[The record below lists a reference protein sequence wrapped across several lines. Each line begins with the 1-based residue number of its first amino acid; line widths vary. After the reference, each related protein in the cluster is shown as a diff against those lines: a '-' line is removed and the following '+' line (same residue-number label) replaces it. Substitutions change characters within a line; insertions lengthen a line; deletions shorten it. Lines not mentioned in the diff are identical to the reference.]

1 MNWVRRFAWSAA
13 AALLGNV
20 LTGCGMPSAPLP
32 PTLNLAVPV
41 TNLAAIRTGDQV
53 RLSWTVP
60 TKNTDKLLLKDHVQV
75 RVCRR
80 EVASQPC
87 IVAGNLD
94 LAPGA
99 EGAFSEELPQQLA
112 TGLPRSLTYF
122 VELRNRNGR
131 SAGPSNAATVL
142 AGEAP
147 AAVRGLGA
155 ELRKE
160 GVVLHWNGEAQGPEA
175 AAIRLRRKLLT
186 PVAAKP
192 TQGPLAPP
200 PEQIDENLLV
210 ETSGPVSDRA
220 LDEDIR
226 FGATYEYRAQR
237 VTRAPVNG
245 EMMELDG
252 PLSEPV
258 RVAATDVF
266 PPGVPTGLAA
276 VAVAGENG
284 GAPAIDLNWQPNTE
298 PDLAGYIVYRR
309 EGAGDW
315 QRVSP
320 QQLVVGPGFHDA
332 QVEAGKSYRYAV
344 TAVDQGGHE
353 SGKSAEASETVPSP

>member
-1 MNWVRRFAWSAA
+1 
-13 AALLGNV
+13 
-20 LTGCGMPSAPLP
+20 MPSAPLP

-41 TNLAAIRTGDQV
+41 TNLAATRTGDQV
-53 RLSWTVP
+53 HLSWTVP
-60 TKNTDKLLLKDHVQV
+60 TKNTDKLLLKDHVRV

-80 EVASQPC
+80 EVASQSC

-99 EGAFSEELPQQLA
+99 EGVFSEELPQQLA
-112 TGLPRSLTYF
+112 TGVPRSLTYF
-122 VELRNRNGR
+122 VELRNRNER
-131 SAGPSNAATVL
+131 SAGPSNAAMVL

-147 AAVRGLGA
+147 AAVKGLGA

-210 ETSGPVSDRA
+210 DTSGQFTDRA
-220 LDEDIR
+220 LDKDIR

-237 VTRAPVNG
+237 VTRAPVNS

-258 RVAATDVF
+258 RVEATDVF

-284 GAPAIDLNWQPNTE
+284 AVPAIDLNWQPNTE

-309 EGAGDW
+309 EGASDW

-320 QQLVVGPGFHDA
+320 LQLVDRPGFHDV
-332 QVEAGKSYRYAV
+332 QVQAGQSYQYAV
-344 TAVDQGGHE
+344 TAVDQDGHE
-353 SGKSAEASETVPSP
+353 SGKSAEATEAVPNP

>member
-1 MNWVRRFAWSAA
+1 M
-13 AALLGNV
+13 
-20 LTGCGMPSAPLP
+20 
-32 PTLNLAVPV
+32 
-41 TNLAAIRTGDQV
+41 
-53 RLSWTVP
+53 
-60 TKNTDKLLLKDHVQV
+60 KDHMQV

-87 IVAGNLD
+87 IAAGNLE

-99 EGAFSEELPQQLA
+99 AGTFSEELPQQVA
-112 TGLPRSLTYF
+112 TGVPRPLTYF
-122 VELRNRNGR
+122 IELKNRNGR
-131 SAGPSNAATVL
+131 SAGLSNPATVL

-147 AAVRGLGA
+147 AAVKGLGA

-175 AAIRLRRKLLT
+175 TAIRLRRKLLT
-186 PVAAKP
+186 PVAARP
-192 TQGPLAPP
+192 AQGPLAPA

-210 ETSGPVSDRA
+210 DTNSRVSDRA
-220 LDEDIR
+220 LDKDIR

-237 VTRAPVNG
+237 VIRARVDG

-252 PLSEPV
+252 PLSDPV
-258 RVAATDVF
+258 RVDAADVF
-266 PPGVPTGLAA
+266 PPGVPSGLAA

-309 EGAGDW
+309 EGTGDW
-315 QRVSP
+315 RRVSP
-320 QQLVVGPGFHDA
+320 QQLVVGPWFHDA
-332 QVEAGKSYRYAV
+332 QVEAGHSYQYAV
-344 TAVDQGGHE
+344 TAVDQSGHE
-353 SGKSAEASETVPSP
+353 SGKSADATETAPNP